1 MKRHLFAECLA
12 SFIFTFV
19 SLAVLLVLPR
29 IDGGF
34 GATVMAL
41 ALWALLSGAA
51 YGAVRLLPTG
61 GTPVSVTPLHAWLRF
76 LAERKRPLSLL
87 AVVVYQA
94 VGFCAAGLLA
104 RSLLGGEWDA
114 ALVAPPDA
122 VTVPMAAVT
131 LFLITVFY
139 SVVVYARAG
148 QSTEGGAAFPDWLWL
163 GGLLFLA
170 QVWTGAGFTIGRAV
184 IATLLNINSAV
195 EAAPYFWLWFILP
208 VMAVAVGYVLD
219 RFFRGELSFPR
230 IRLRVPAPASKT
242 KAQPKMTKGTAR
254 KSTPKPKSKSKSK
267 SKTAPKTTASKPS
280 SRAKKGVRKKST
292 KKTASRSQGTRTK
305 KTVVKKKTA
314 KGSTSKA
321 TQKDTAAKS
330 SSPQKTGT
338 GKSSS
343 SRK

>member
-148 QSTEGGAAFPDWLWL
+148 QSTEGGPAFPDWLWL

-208 VMAVAVGYVLD
+208 VVAVAVGYGLD

-230 IRLRVPAPASKT
+230 IRLRVHAPASKT
-242 KAQPKMTKGTAR
+242 KVQPKMTKGTAR
-254 KSTPKPKSKSKSK
+254 KSTPKSKSK

-280 SRAKKGVRKKST
+280 SRAKKGVQKSGTKKKAPRQASSRKKTPAT
-292 KKTASRSQGTRTK
+292 KTGGSKSPSAKASR
-305 KTVVKKKTA
+305 
-314 KGSTSKA
+314 KGA
-321 TQKDTAAKS
+321 AAKS

>member
-148 QSTEGGAAFPDWLWL
+148 QSTEGGPAFPDWLWL

-208 VMAVAVGYVLD
+208 VMAVAVGYGLD

-230 IRLRVPAPASKT
+230 IRLRVPAPGSKI

-254 KSTPKPKSKSKSK
+254 KSTPK

-280 SRAKKGVRKKST
+280 SRAKKGVQKSGTKKKAPRQASRRKKTPAT
-292 KKTASRSQGTRTK
+292 KTGGSEPSS
-305 KTVVKKKTA
+305 A
-314 KGSTSKA
+314 KA
-321 TQKDTAAKS
+321 PQKDAADKS

-338 GKSSS
+338 AKSSS

>member
-208 VMAVAVGYVLD
+208 VMAVAVGYGLD

-254 KSTPKPKSKSKSK
+254 KSTPKSKSKS
-267 SKTAPKTTASKPS
+267 APKKTASKPS
-280 SRAKKGVRKKST
+280 SRAKKGVQKSGTKKKAPRKASSRKKTPAT
-292 KKTASRSQGTRTK
+292 KTGGRKPSSAKASR
-305 KTVVKKKTA
+305 
-314 KGSTSKA
+314 KGA
-321 TQKDTAAKS
+321 AAKS